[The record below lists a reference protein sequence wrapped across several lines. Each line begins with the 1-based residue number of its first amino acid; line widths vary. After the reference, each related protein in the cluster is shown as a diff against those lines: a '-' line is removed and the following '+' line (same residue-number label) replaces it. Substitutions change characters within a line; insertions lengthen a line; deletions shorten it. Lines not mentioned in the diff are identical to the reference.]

1 MTFFKITWT
10 LHASVCFMDSVVPTY
25 LFSVIVYGVFAV
37 GLAYAAKD
45 LSGPV
50 TQVSIF
56 GKKAMTFVLKVTRK
70 YKR

>member
-1 MTFFKITWT
+1 M
-10 LHASVCFMDSVVPTY
+10 PTY

-56 GKKAMTFVLKVTRK
+56 GKKL
-70 YKR
+70 